1 MDMLRIL
8 RDKRDEIVRIARRY
22 GASNVRVFGSV
33 ARGDATDESDLDL
46 LIRLERGRTLLD
58 LAGLGDDL
66 EALLGR
72 RVQIVTEGGVHPL
85 LQDRIY
91 AEAAPL

>member
-8 RDKRDEIVRIARRY
+8 RDKRDEIVQIARRY
-22 GASNVRVFGSV
+22 GASNIRVFGSV

-46 LIRLERGRTLLD
+46 LVKLERGRTLLD

-85 LQDRIY
+85 LQERIY
-91 AEAAPL
+91 AEAALL